1 MVFFV
6 QKVKQKPLNEFLPP
20 FRVPSMA
27 LPTHTVAQK
36 SQRVPVTTHKNFWSA
51 YFRPDMGK
59 KSLNEFLTH
68 IFIFLVP
75 SMALFAVQTVGQ
87 KSLNEFL
94 PPEIVQILRSAH
106 TVGRVATPQTSVQAL

>member
-36 SQRVPVTTHKNFWSA
+36 SQRGSCHYSIKNFWSA
-51 YFRPDMGK
+51 YFRPDMGI
-59 KSLNEFLTH
+59 EVPERVPDTH
-68 IFIFLVP
+68 ISFFLVP
-75 SMALFAVQTVGQ
+75 SMAL
-87 KSLNEFL
+87 L
-94 PPEIVQILRSAH
+94 PSRQ
-106 TVGRVATPQTSVQAL
+106 